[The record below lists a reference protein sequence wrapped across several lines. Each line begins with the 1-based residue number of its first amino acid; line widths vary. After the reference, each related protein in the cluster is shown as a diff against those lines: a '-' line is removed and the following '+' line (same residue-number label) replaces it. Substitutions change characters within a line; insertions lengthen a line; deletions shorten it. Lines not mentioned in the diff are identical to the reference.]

1 MIQSMTGYGKQELVI
16 KNHSFTLEIKTLNS
30 KQLDLG
36 MRLHQSIKSFEMQ
49 LRSQVAKSLY
59 RGKVD
64 VTVFYTEGK
73 GDQMPRINMEAGL
86 HYYKELNK
94 LSEVIGEE
102 PQGGLMP
109 LIVRMPEVFDTSE
122 EEWTEKEWK
131 QLEQGMQTALDRVVE
146 FRKQEGEVLE
156 ADFRK
161 RIETIVQLLDA
172 VEEFEQ
178 ERIVRIKEKVKTSL
192 EQLGQDV
199 QYDPNRLEQELI
211 YYIEKLDVTE
221 EKVRLKKHCD
231 YFIEILD
238 NEENAGKKL
247 GFVLQEIG
255 REINTLG
262 SKANDASMQKIV
274 VLMKDELEKIKEQ
287 MLNVL

>member
-16 KNHSFTLEIKTLNS
+16 RNHSFTIEIKTLNS
-30 KQLDLG
+30 KQLDLS

-49 LRSQVAKSLY
+49 LRSQVAKCLY

-73 GDQMPRINMEAGL
+73 SDQMPKINMEAGL

-94 LSEVIGEE
+94 LTEVLGEE
-102 PQGGLMP
+102 PQGGLLP
-109 LIVRMPEVFDTSE
+109 LVVRMPEVFDTSE
-122 EEWTEKEWK
+122 EEWTDKEWK
-131 QLEQGMQTALDRVVE
+131 MLEEGMQKALNRVVE
-146 FRKQEGEVLE
+146 FRKQEGSVLE

-161 RIETIVQLLDA
+161 RIETILQLLDE
-172 VEEFEQ
+172 VKEFEQ
-178 ERIVRIKEKVKTSL
+178 ERLVRIKERVKTSL

-199 QYDPNRLEQELI
+199 QYDTNRLEQELI

-231 YFIEILD
+231 YFMEIID
-238 NEENAGKKL
+238 NEEGAGKKL

>member
-16 KNHSFTLEIKTLNS
+16 QNHSFTIEIKTLNS

-36 MRLHQSIKSFEMQ
+36 MRLHQSIKSFEMP
-49 LRSQVAKSLY
+49 LRSQVAKCLY

-73 GDQMPRINMEAGL
+73 GDQMPKINMEAGL

-94 LSEVIGEE
+94 LAEVLGEE
-102 PQGGLMP
+102 PQGGILP

-122 EEWTEKEWK
+122 EEWTDADWKKLEK
-131 QLEQGMQTALDRVVE
+131 GMQEALDRVVE
-146 FRKQEGEVLE
+146 FRKQEGQVLE

-161 RIETIVQLLDA
+161 RIETILQLLGD
-172 VEEFEQ
+172 VDEFEQ
-178 ERIVRIKEKVKTSL
+178 ERVVRIKERVKNSL

-231 YFIEILD
+231 YFVEIID